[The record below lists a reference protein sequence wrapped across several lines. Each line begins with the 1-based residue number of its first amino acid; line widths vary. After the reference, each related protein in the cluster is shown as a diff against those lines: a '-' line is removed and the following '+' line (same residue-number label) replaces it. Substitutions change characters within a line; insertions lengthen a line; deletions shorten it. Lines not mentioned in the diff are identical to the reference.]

1 MDAANSTKSF
11 IRKGTLPAIAGNPP
25 ADAAQP
31 FAINEIIV
39 TVPMNVIQEP
49 SAPSI
54 PNLLSYNPMNKS
66 APNNHSEMPKNQLKP
81 RTPKTG
87 YNQKISGPLLIY
99 GINTCASYSHH
110 F

>member
-66 APNNHSEMPKNQLKP
+66 APNNHSEMPKYQLAPRMPKP
-81 RTPKTG
+81 GTTNRSAG
-87 YNQKISGPLLIY
+87 R
-99 GINTCASYSHH
+99 C
-110 F
+110 